1 MAPEK
6 ACEIMHPKR
15 EMWVRM
21 IRALRLAEYAR
32 KPEFG
37 NLKELMDIFY
47 REAYTVWQGE
57 VERNRLKADAEQTF
71 ALLKQRPGMF
81 ARSLFAN
88 MLWFGAEETLAA
100 FKEVVHLLPARLV
113 VTLGMYAESYFEPGR
128 KRMVKPLGG
137 MLFDRTTL
145 FGGSVYGGSA
155 KSDGE
160 GCTGF
165 V

>member
-47 REAYTVWQGE
+47 REA
-57 VERNRLKADAEQTF
+57 
-71 ALLKQRPGMF
+71 
-81 ARSLFAN
+81 
-88 MLWFGAEETLAA
+88 
-100 FKEVVHLLPARLV
+100 
-113 VTLGMYAESYFEPGR
+113 
-128 KRMVKPLGG
+128 
-137 MLFDRTTL
+137 
-145 FGGSVYGGSA
+145 
-155 KSDGE
+155 
-160 GCTGF
+160 
-165 V
+165 

>member
-71 ALLKQRPGMF
+71 ALVKAATGYVCTFFICEYALV
-81 ARSLFAN
+81 RS
-88 MLWFGAEETLAA
+88 
-100 FKEVVHLLPARLV
+100 
-113 VTLGMYAESYFEPGR
+113 GR
-128 KRMVKPLGG
+128 DV
-137 MLFDRTTL
+137 
-145 FGGSVYGGSA
+145 
-155 KSDGE
+155 
-160 GCTGF
+160 GCI
-165 V
+165 